1 MGQKRVQSTGSKE
14 IFKEQIGPRIITLGH
29 RFWYSKRAFGATKIG
44 RRTGE
49 FGRRFRVDMGFW
61 ILIFCNSG
69 TEYYTSGPDFSL
81 AYLSKLRFLIKGSQI
96 LRPKAYFWSR
106 GLKICWATIKTNSQS
121 SITCMNLSSYASS

>member
-49 FGRRFRVDMGFW
+49 FGCRFCADMGFW
-61 ILIFCNSG
+61 IGLICNSG
-69 TEYYTSGPDFSL
+69 TECYTSGPDFSL
-81 AYLSKLRFLIKGSQI
+81 AYLSKLCFLINGGRI
-96 LRPKAYFWSR
+96 LRPKAYFGGEACKS
-106 GLKICWATIKTNSQS
+106 GGQS
-121 SITCMNLSSYASS
+121 SKLIVNHPSHV